1 MSQSF
6 FYCVKRYFGQQMSK
20 NLDYFLNALDIAKRF
35 VFLFTA
41 FLITYFLELL
51 SFGYDPTRLINLVEN
66 IAFSSL
72 IYSLTLL
79 FFNKQKLFKYVFYA
93 LMVFTVFEGVYF
105 LIFKAEFTPSAI
117 FIVLDTNT
125 SEVGEFIK
133 FNVDATQILY
143 SAGVLASFILS
154 WRYLKPSKNNV
165 GNLGRVYLVL
175 VIFLGIFLITRPK
188 IYNYN
193 APYAVVHSFF
203 KYNSER
209 NLLEDL
215 NATPNPFSNLC
226 IYPTG
231 KNTHIVII
239 GESTSRLHFGL
250 YGYPRNTTP
259 NLGELK
265 GELNIFNEVVSGDT
279 YTIGSLVNAFVIKDN
294 DTAIGN
300 VIQLMKQAGYKTYW
314 LSNQPP
320 IGVFETLVTKI
331 AMSSDVSHF
340 INSENYYLPTPYDE
354 ELLPMVMEALDDN
367 EEKKIIFIHLMGAH
381 ADYAYRYPK
390 SFSKFP
396 TDLKDKRQN
405 TINHYD
411 NALLY
416 TDHVVSLIIDV
427 VNSSNVPSSLLY
439 FSDHG
444 EEVYDSIDFAGH
456 PANGTFT
463 FNMIEIPFLFWTSEN
478 IKLSN
483 EYLNRKFSLNDLSH
497 TLADLYGIRSLQ
509 TDTTRSVFHESF
521 IERPRVVWDT
531 IQVK

>member
-1 MSQSF
+1 MSR
-6 FYCVKRYFGQQMSK
+6 K
-20 NLDYFLNALDIAKRF
+20 LNCFSDALDIVKCFAF
-35 VFLFTA
+35 LFIVFLSA
-41 FLITYFLELL
+41 YLLELL
-51 SFGYDPTRLINLVEN
+51 SFGYDPTRLVNLVEN
-66 IAFSSL
+66 IAFSTL
-72 IYSLTLL
+72 IYSLILL
-79 FFNKQKLFKYVFYA
+79 FNKQKLFKYIFYG
-93 LMVFTVFEGVYF
+93 LMIFTVFEGVYF
-105 LIFKAEFTPSAI
+105 LIFNAEFTPSAI
-117 FIVLDTNT
+117 FIALDTNT

-133 FNVDATQILY
+133 FNIDATQLLY
-143 SAGVLASFILS
+143 AMGVLVSFILS
-154 WRYLKPSKNNV
+154 WRYLKPTNNKISS
-165 GNLGRVYLVL
+165 LGRLYLIF
-175 VIFLGIFLITRPK
+175 VIFFGIFLMTKPR

-215 NATPNPFSNLC
+215 NAIPNPFSRLST
-226 IYPTG
+226 YPTD

-250 YGYPRNTTP
+250 YGYHRNTTP
-259 NLGELK
+259 KLGELK
-265 GELNIFNEVVSGDT
+265 DELNIFNDVVSGDT
-279 YTIGSLVNAFVIKDN
+279 YTIGSLVNAFVVKDN
-294 DTAIGN
+294 DKAIGN
-300 VIQLMKQAGYKTYW
+300 AIQLMKQAGYKTYW

-320 IGVFETLVTKI
+320 IGIFETLVTKI
-331 AMSSDVSHF
+331 AMSADFSHY
-340 INSENYYLPTPYDE
+340 INSENYYLPTPYDA
-354 ELLPMVMEALDDN
+354 ELLPKVVDALNDN

-396 TDLKDKRQN
+396 TDLNDKKQN

-416 TDHVVSLIIDV
+416 TDHVVRLIIDV
-427 VNSSNVPSSLLY
+427 VRGINKPSTLLY

-456 PANGTFT
+456 PANGTFS

-478 IKLSN
+478 DKLSN
-483 EYLNRKFSLNDLSH
+483 DYLGRKFSLNDLSH
-497 TLADLYGIRSLQ
+497 SLADLYGIRSFEI
-509 TDTTRSVFHESF
+509 DTTRSIFHKSF

-531 IQVK
+531 IKIK